1 MNMHTPARHLLAEG
15 FRTKAAGDSAPDD
28 AGFKVLSDAL
38 EKRNREFGEFAEK
51 ATAEV
56 KAHGKALEETTTAL
70 AKAREDVTDLAAR
83 MLEMEQKGARR
94 PGGEPA
100 FKSLGERVTGSPE
113 FKSFVSSGARG
124 TGRIEV
130 KMITS
135 APGSAG
141 SLVEPDRI
149 REPIM
154 LPHRP
159 LTVRALLQPGRTGS
173 NLVYFVRQTGF
184 TNNAAPVAE
193 GAQKPESNIT
203 FAPDTAAVK
212 TIAHWIPVSRQAFD
226 DVPGME
232 SLIDGELRYG
242 LDFVEEQQ
250 LLFGDGTGENLKGLA
265 TQATP
270 FAAPAGL
277 PTLGLPDSVPAG
289 TALDKIET
297 LLQAIVQAE
306 IALLPASGIIL
317 NTGDWAQ
324 IISAKDTTGQ
334 YLGNGPFGT
343 LQGRSIWDLPTAV
356 TTAMPQGKFIVG
368 SLGTSAQIF
377 DRLDAEVVVSSE
389 DRDNFI
395 KNTLTVRAEKRLALA
410 VKRPAGII
418 YGSFRTPA

>member
-1 MNMHTPARHLLAEG
+1 MQLRPRHLLAEG
-15 FRTKAAGDSAPDD
+15 LRTKDRGNEPDDSAQ
-28 AGFKVLSDAL
+28 FKALSDSL
-38 EKRNREFGEFAEK
+38 EKRNKEFGEWAEK
-51 ATAEV
+51 AAAEV
-56 KAHGKALEETTTAL
+56 KKNGKALEETSAAL
-70 AKAREDVTDLAAR
+70 AKAREDVADLAAR
-83 MLEMEQKGARR
+83 MLELEQKGARR

-100 FKSLGERVTGSPE
+100 FKSLGERVTGSAE
-113 FKSFVSSGARG
+113 FKSFVTGGARG

-184 TNNAAPVAE
+184 VNNAAPVAE

-277 PTLGLPDSVPAG
+277 PSTATAG
-289 TALDKIET
+289 TAQDKIDT
-297 LLQAIVQAE
+297 LLQGIVQAE
-306 IALLPASGIIL
+306 VALLPASGIVL
-317 NTGDWAQ
+317 NTLDWAQ

-343 LQGRSIWDLPTAV
+343 LQGRSIWDLPIAV
-356 TTAMPQGKFIVG
+356 TTAMPTGKFLVG

-418 YGSFRTPA
+418 YGSFRAAA

>member
-1 MNMHTPARHLLAEG
+1 MNMQLRPRHLLAEG
-15 FRTKAAGDSAPDD
+15 LRTKDRGSEAADD

-38 EKRNREFGEFAEK
+38 EKRNKEFGEFAEK
-51 ATAEV
+51 AAAEV
-56 KAHGKALEETTTAL
+56 KKHGKALEDTTAAL
-70 AKAREDVTDLAAR
+70 AKAREDVADLAAR

-94 PGGEPA
+94 PNGEPS
-100 FKSLGERVTGSPE
+100 FKSLGERVTGSAE
-113 FKSFVSSGARG
+113 FKSFVTGGARG

-141 SLVEPDRI
+141 SLVEPERI
-149 REPIM
+149 REPVM

-159 LTVRALLQPGRTGS
+159 MTVRALLQPGRTGS

-184 TNNAAPVAE
+184 VNNAAPVAE

-270 FAAPAGL
+270 FVAPAGL
-277 PTLGLPDSVPAG
+277 PSTATAG
-289 TALDKIET
+289 SAQDKIDT
-297 LLQAIVQAE
+297 LLQGIVQAE
-306 IALLPASGIIL
+306 VALLPASGIVL
-317 NTGDWAQ
+317 NTLDWAQ

-343 LQGRSIWDLPTAV
+343 LQGRSIWDLPIAV
-356 TTAMPQGKFIVG
+356 TTAMPQGKFLVG

-418 YGSFRTPA
+418 YGSFRAAA

>member
-15 FRTKAAGDSAPDD
+15 LRTKAAGGEPADD
-28 AGFKVLSDAL
+28 TAGFKALSDKL
-38 EKRNREFGEFAEK
+38 EQRNREFGEFAEK
-51 ATAEV
+51 AAAEV
-56 KAHGKALEETTTAL
+56 KKHGKALEETTAAL
-70 AKAREDVTDLAAR
+70 AKAREDVADLAAR

-100 FKSLGERVTGSPE
+100 YKSLGERVTGSPE
-113 FKSFVSSGARG
+113 FKSFVTAGARG

-141 SLVEPDRI
+141 SLIEPERI

-159 LTVRALLQPGRTGS
+159 MTVRALLQPGRTSS

-184 TNNAAPVAE
+184 VNNAAPVAE
-193 GAQKPESNIT
+193 GALKPESDIT
-203 FAPDTAAVK
+203 FAPDTVPVR

-242 LDFVEEQQ
+242 LDYVEEQQ

-270 FAAPAGL
+270 FAIPAGMVNTAVAGS
-277 PTLGLPDSVPAG
+277 PT
-289 TALDKIET
+289 DKIDT
-297 LLQAIVQAE
+297 LLQAIVQSE
-306 IALLPASGIIL
+306 VALLPASGIVL
-317 NTGDWAQ
+317 NTIDFAQ
-324 IISAKDTTGQ
+324 IISAKDKNDQ

-343 LQGRSIWDLPTAV
+343 LQGRSIWDLPIAV
-356 TTAMPQGKFIVG
+356 TPAMPQGKFMVG
-368 SLGTSAQIF
+368 SLGSSAQIF

-389 DRDNFI
+389 DRDNFV

-410 VKRPAGII
+410 VKRPAGIV
-418 YGSFRTPA
+418 YGSFRAAS

>member
-1 MNMHTPARHLLAEG
+1 MHANSNMIPHRD
-15 FRTKAAGDSAPDD
+15 FRTKDSGGRSGGDDDFAALA
-28 AGFKVLSDAL
+28 KQL
-38 EKRNREFGEFAEK
+38 ETRNREFSESFERMAAAEK
-51 ATAEV
+51 KNGEGLAEA
-56 KAHGKALEETTTAL
+56 KSAME
-70 AKAREDVTDLAAR
+70 KARTDIEDLAAR
-83 MLEMEQKGARR
+83 VLEAEQKGARR
-94 PGGEPA
+94 PGGDSA
-100 FKSLGERVTGSPE
+100 AKSLGERVTGSQE
-113 FKSFVSSGARG
+113 FKSFVSGGARG

-141 SLVEPDRI
+141 SMIAPDRLP
-149 REPIM
+149 EPIM

-159 LTVRALLQPGRTGS
+159 FTVRQLLQPGRTGS

-203 FAPDTAAVK
+203 FLPDTAAVK

-242 LDFVEEQQ
+242 LDYAEEAQ

-270 FAAPAGL
+270 FVAPYPTDAVAGSAA
-277 PTLGLPDSVPAG
+277 
-289 TALDKIET
+289 DKIDT
-297 LLQAIVQAE
+297 LLQGVVQSE
-306 IALLPASGIIL
+306 LALLPATGIIL
-317 NTGDWAQ
+317 NTIDWAQ
-324 IISAKDTTGQ
+324 IVSAKDKNGQ

-356 TTAMPQGKFIVG
+356 TPAIPQGKFMVG

-418 YGSFRTPA
+418 YGSFRPAA